1 MPGPEVYR
9 MSHWNEW
16 EKLDFHIVIAYND
29 RTNFLI
35 NTGMPL
41 NLDLR
46 NNEMM
51 KFAGKR
57 SLFKSYDSI
66 KILEDSGFSKND
78 IKNISFTPIQDYTT
92 GRLNQFNNAKFF
104 ISRRGWI
111 DDIITHNLHNEKRY
125 LFIQDEMLN
134 YILFS
139 AYNRV
144 VFFDSDNITELIP
157 GINALW
163 VGCHHRSSQ
172 AFIINTAS
180 GNVIFT
186 DASFKNNNIN
196 DNLPIGISE
205 NIFECY
211 KSYNILKKHGR
222 VLSAYDPNI
231 SNIDIN

>member
-1 MPGPEVYR
+1 MDNKFRVKILKIGEQCVPGPEVYR

-92 GRLNQFNNAKFF
+92 GRLNQFNNAKF
-104 ISRRGWI
+104 
-111 DDIITHNLHNEKRY
+111 
-125 LFIQDEMLN
+125 LFPEGAGSMI
-134 YILFS
+134 
-139 AYNRV
+139 
-144 VFFDSDNITELIP
+144 
-157 GINALW
+157 
-163 VGCHHRSSQ
+163 
-172 AFIINTAS
+172 
-180 GNVIFT
+180 
-186 DASFKNNNIN
+186 
-196 DNLPIGISE
+196 
-205 NIFECY
+205 
-211 KSYNILKKHGR
+211 
-222 VLSAYDPNI
+222 
-231 SNIDIN
+231 